1 MGVIWQDGMTLIIL
15 IPALQKMMQN
25 PFAISITV
33 YTPYTISF
41 SILAFLIFSLIHS
54 AKQKNL
60 RIGEEY
66 GSAKL
71 ISPQTI
77 SKELADKNGN
87 NNRILSQNIQISMNT
102 RKTMLNNN
110 VLYIGGSGAGKTLF
124 GIKPNIMQ
132 MNGSIVVT
140 DPKGDAAASAGHY
153 LIAHGIQVKV
163 FNLKEMDKSDGY
175 NPFAY
180 IHSETD
186 VIKLITN
193 LMKNTT
199 PKGSSSND
207 PFWEKA
213 ESLFLQALFYYVW
226 MEMPPGRKNFLSV
239 LDLLAEAEVTKD
251 EPSLL
256 DRRFECLKRTHP
268 LGEAHPAVRQYKK
281 VMSGASTTIKSIL
294 ISVHARLA
302 FLENEQIKRILQKDE
317 LNLPELGTGKD
328 NDEKTKTAL
337 FCIVPDSDKSYS
349 FLVGMLYSQLMQ
361 ELYHQADTR
370 YKGRLPIHVTMYLDE
385 FYNTPLP
392 DSYLNFLSTMRSR
405 EISNVIVI
413 QNIAQLKE
421 LFKDSWETVPGNC
434 DCLVFLG
441 GNEQGSHKYVSELL
455 GKGTIDK
462 RSNGETL
469 GPRGSTSRNFD
480 VLGRELLTPDEVRK
494 LKNKKCIVLIRGF
507 DPVVD
512 NKFNTFKHPLFPQ
525 SGDGGGKWY
534 IHDPKKK
541 EAINIMTKESL
552 EKLKAHKGEDVI
564 VTTLKAE
571 EFIAE
576 DSNNESEDDS
586 MPKAQ
591 PPLFP
596 STIQKRLAQYSFNE
610 EQTKEVEM
618 GITDGL
624 SEGQILE
631 YMNPNFS
638 QAMMRQLRR
647 SQARGK

>member
-1 MGVIWQDGMTLIIL
+1 MTLAAL
-15 IPALQKMMQN
+15 IPALQVISDN
-25 PFAISITV
+25 PFTIIITD
-33 YTPYTISF
+33 YTPYTIGF
-41 SILAFLIFSLIHS
+41 FVFIFVLLCLIY
-54 AKQKNL
+54 KTRQKNF
-60 RIGEEY
+60 RFGEEY

-71 ISPQTI
+71 VSPQAI
-77 SKELADKNGN
+77 SKALADKNVN
-87 NNRILSQNIQISMNT
+87 NNRILSQNIRISMNT

-124 GIKPNIMQ
+124 GIKPNVMQ
-132 MNGSIVVT
+132 MNGSIVLT
-140 DPKGDAAASAGHY
+140 DPKGDTAASAGCY
-153 LIAHGIQVKV
+153 LLAHGIQVKV

-180 IHSETD
+180 IRSETD

-207 PFWEKA
+207 PFWEKS
-213 ESLFLQALFYYVW
+213 ESLFLQAIFYYVW

-239 LDLLAEAEVTKD
+239 LDLLAEAEVNKD

-268 LGEAHPAVRQYKK
+268 LGEAHPAVRQYRK
-281 VMSGASTTIKSIL
+281 VMSGAENTIKSIL

-317 LNLPELGTGKD
+317 LNLPELGVGKD
-328 NDEKTKTAL
+328 NDEKTRTAL
-337 FCIVPDSDKSYS
+337 FCIIPDSDKSYS

-361 ELYHQADTR
+361 ELYYQADTH
-370 YKGRLPIHVTMYLDE
+370 YNGRLPIHVTMFLDE

-469 GPRGSTSRNFD
+469 GPRGSSSRNYD
-480 VLGRELLTPDEVRK
+480 VLSRELLTPDEVRK
-494 LKNKKCIVLIRGF
+494 LNNKKCIVLIRGF

-512 NKFNTFKHPLFPQ
+512 NKFNTFKHPMFHQ
-525 SGDGGGKWY
+525 SGDGGGQWY

-541 EAINIMTKESL
+541 EAMNIMTQESL
-552 EKLKAHKGEDVI
+552 EKLKAHQGEDVI
-564 VTTLKAE
+564 VTTLKAD

-576 DSNNESEDDS
+576 NIDNKPIE
-586 MPKAQ
+586 
-591 PPLFP
+591 LP

-610 EQTKEVEM
+610 EQTKEVET

-638 QAMMRQLRR
+638 PAMMRQLRH
-647 SQARGK
+647 SQAKGK